1 MKNYK
6 KNQTYAELMEKLN
19 LAIKNEFYY
28 EAIFIAYAI
37 FEDRTESL
45 LRHAGMSAVDI
56 KGRPLKLFCKI
67 EKIMN
72 AEEFTSFYCK
82 KHRILHI
89 LNEVDKWRDK
99 RNKLIHDLVNSPY
112 SNDEIKDIAIY
123 GYELVCKLN
132 NKSTLV
138 NKYFDEKRSRVSS

>member
-45 LRHAGMSAVDI
+45 LRH
-56 KGRPLKLFCKI
+56 KGKPLKLFCKI
-67 EKIMN
+67 EKIIK

-99 RNKLIHDLVNSPY
+99 RNKLIHDLINCPY